1 MIKMAQEVTID
12 IKFEGQDQNQQDIL
26 VFKLPTHTSWQD
38 LQAMLKAQFDCDAIS
53 VFYIDTEGDFISV
66 SSNEELKMAFQ
77 MATKCRNTLVLKV
90 KDTSPETAVWTID
103 DAVLKKPEPD
113 NLPDIQPTDKR
124 NENYLE
130 NMMDDSLP
138 QPELFHQPDILKTS
152 EHVLF
157 PPDDIPDDSALFS
170 GGGMAEEK
178 VVMDTKIDNATGETI
193 SHSDMKLEESE
204 STKTGN
210 PEVQKIEIKR
220 DEETGTAHP
229 KVSVVVKQKIKRKD
243 KRSAEKQDSRRFTQS
258 ADRSSR
264 SIRNMCDSESGE
276 ASYDEDPMPY
286 SVFVKFMQQLKT
298 DLRQEIVKD
307 VTRKTVKQVL
317 KGLDGAVIHSLQGT
331 PIIPPVLDDSTADSK
346 DPTSS
351 HPIYYHEGIVC
362 DFCERSIVGVRY
374 KCCNCAN
381 YDLCEECEAIH
392 GVHDSDHVFLKL
404 RKPARLGK
412 RTVILKNT
420 LYKVKQGTTTDPN
433 KKDDLNCPSDMPGP
447 LEDFIKTKMERLQER
462 TARKQ
467 EKLRKREEKIV
478 EKQRKKEEKLKRRLE
493 CHRDHPTKRE
503 KLDLPPPCKIGN
515 KEFDAS
521 FVCDVNVPDGTCVQP
536 GTKLQKTWKLKNTG
550 SKSWTANTKL
560 RLVYGSIPTPSN
572 DIGVPEVEPDQECDV
587 TVELQAPELPGRYQS
602 HWKMYNDGVQ
612 FGHRVWCEIQV
623 EPKEV
628 LEAIKEDS
636 LKFVKTEET
645 QLIKEEKTI
654 DSEEKTVMENV
665 PILLPE
671 PVKVELPDQS
681 AELIER
687 STSVIEEKPQEAS
700 PPLEEAIKQDEIEK
714 DLSSAVAQ
722 LKLDS
727 ASEER
732 GQDLMSFEMVDYTQR
747 MTPKISQTATPT
759 NTPLDISPPKS
770 PAPELDNKVLSSS
783 SSVELVNAE
792 HEEEEQHQI
801 NPLFVKEFMNKFQ
814 VPTPVDDDIESISTI
829 SDDDSSLSE
838 DDDFLIVPLPAC
850 FDFSK
855 PMTRSAIVND
865 NLSDDND
872 VDDNHN
878 NIPSAYSERQEE
890 GQSVDEILTTSG
902 TLATP
907 PLNPA
912 QNADFQQ
919 ENINEAA
926 DKGEASSIDAVAAEL
941 GETLLQEVHATAT
954 ASEVPVTT
962 TINVE
967 VPPTPAVGAA
977 GEVDNYDQNVSSN
990 DTAEMTETKEPLDYD
1005 DYSEQAAGYTGGL
1018 LDNVVIEKSDA
1029 KGATGHDQRNGEQSP
1044 GEFVNQ
1050 IMSTA
1055 VNAANKAA
1063 ANAYTTCKE
1072 VFYTWQAR
1080 TYQNGSGKFTSTQST
1095 WKPKEE
1101 KWTPK
1106 ENTFVPP
1113 KSDWTPPKDT
1123 WKPPSQGISNLSST
1137 SSSKSPMGKLVE
1149 MGFCNR
1155 DLNQELLKKH
1165 NDDVEAVVQ
1174 DLLSTTDNDW
1184 WNRRH

>member
-204 STKTGN
+204 STETGN

-229 KVSVVVKQKIKRKD
+229 K
-243 KRSAEKQDSRRFTQS
+243 
-258 ADRSSR
+258 
-264 SIRNMCDSESGE
+264 
-276 ASYDEDPMPY
+276 
-286 SVFVKFMQQLKT
+286 LKT

-351 HPIYYHEGIVC
+351 H
-362 DFCERSIVGVRY
+362 RSYILSLRELSVISVKDQLLVY
-374 KCCNCAN
+374 ATN
-381 YDLCEECEAIH
+381 
-392 GVHDSDHVFLKL
+392 VDHVFLKL

-447 LEDFIKTKMERLQER
+447 LEDFIKTKMESRLQER

-493 CHRDHPTKRE
+493 CH
-503 KLDLPPPCKIGN
+503 
-515 KEFDAS
+515 
-521 FVCDVNVPDGTCVQP
+521 Q
-536 GTKLQKTWKLKNTG
+536 
-550 SKSWTANTKL
+550 
-560 RLVYGSIPTPSN
+560 
-572 DIGVPEVEPDQECDV
+572 VEPDQECDV

-878 NIPSAYSERQEE
+878 NIPSAFLENLSIRSCRRQSMLPIK
-890 GQSVDEILTTSG
+890 QQLMH
-902 TLATP
+902 TLP
-907 PLNPA
+907 
-912 QNADFQQ
+912 
-919 ENINEAA
+919 
-926 DKGEASSIDAVAAEL
+926 
-941 GETLLQEVHATAT
+941 
-954 ASEVPVTT
+954 
-962 TINVE
+962 
-967 VPPTPAVGAA
+967 
-977 GEVDNYDQNVSSN
+977 
-990 DTAEMTETKEPLDYD
+990 
-1005 DYSEQAAGYTGGL
+1005 
-1018 LDNVVIEKSDA
+1018 
-1029 KGATGHDQRNGEQSP
+1029 
-1044 GEFVNQ
+1044 
-1050 IMSTA
+1050 
-1055 VNAANKAA
+1055 
-1063 ANAYTTCKE
+1063 
-1072 VFYTWQAR
+1072 
-1080 TYQNGSGKFTSTQST
+1080 NGSGKFTSTQST